1 MVGGKTKV
9 VARKGRAPVTI
20 NQVKK
25 LIEGQIEHKIYT
37 RETGALTATTA
48 GAVSP
53 ITQSIILGDA
63 INERS
68 GNRIT
73 LKRYTLR
80 VHAVISVNTH
90 SFRYV
95 IFVDTMANGAIPTP
109 TDLLEATG
117 GVITPWSPY
126 NKANKQAKR
135 FIILR
140 DKVVSMITNGP
151 NEEFNHVVNL
161 PMNRHIFYD
170 AATSVPA
177 ANGRNSI
184 FVLFFASAS
193 ASVSYFFSDEL
204 VYTDA

>member
-37 RETGALTATTA
+37 VETGALTATTT
-48 GAVSP
+48 GSVSP
-53 ITQSIILGDA
+53 ITQSIVLGDA
-63 INERS
+63 IDQRT

-73 LKRYTLR
+73 LKRYVLR
-80 VHAVISVNTH
+80 LNASISVNTH
-90 SFRYV
+90 SFRYI
-95 IFVDTMANGAIPTP
+95 IFVDTMANGAIPAP
-109 TDLLEATG
+109 TDLLEPTG
-117 GVITPWSPY
+117 GIITPWSPY
-126 NKANKQAKR
+126 QKANRQAKR
-135 FIILR
+135 FTILR

-151 NEEFNHVVNL
+151 NEEINHVVSL

-170 AATSVPA
+170 AATSVPS

-184 FVLFFASAS
+184 FVLFLASAS
-193 ASVSYFFSDEL
+193 ASVAYFFSDEL
-204 VYTDA
+204 VFTDA